1 MYNIWMASIVLI
13 FLCSHHDRTC
23 SFAASIHPSL
33 VDHDNLPWL
42 HLKAKPAQ
50 PQHAAH
56 QICNPWAGKLSCG
69 ILGLP
74 RAAQCFAAMNADPT
88 IDCRL
93 PKKNA
98 LTGAILT
105 HACTTVDSI
114 LREQGPAVYKIG
126 YTHCPTFRMRNR
138 LYGYVHDRHQKWQQM
153 VVVYCSDEPVGP
165 AFLEA
170 ALINKHKGTSSRLIE
185 IQYVFLFDLYPL
197 ALNSLK
203 QPIYRNPAYDIV
215 TPSVFPQ

>member
-1 MYNIWMASIVLI
+1 MSHSKSGCDDGLDDESCWLQELIDYNRA
-13 FLCSHHDRTC
+13 
-23 SFAASIHPSL
+23 
-33 VDHDNLPWL
+33 
-42 HLKAKPAQ
+42 AKPSQ

-56 QICNPWAGKLSCG
+56 QICNPWAGKLSSG

-74 RAAQCFAAMNADPT
+74 RAVQCFAAINADPT

-93 PKKNA
+93 PKNGA

-105 HACTTVDSI
+105 HACATVDSI

-126 YTHCPTFRMRNR
+126 YTHCPSFRMRNR

-170 ALINKHKGTSSRLIE
+170 ALINKHKGS
-185 IQYVFLFDLYPL
+185 PGC
-197 ALNSLK
+197 
-203 QPIYRNPAYDIV
+203 RNERDGGE
-215 TPSVFPQ
+215 SVQVQHGGPYFTYIIFQSFKRASTAPVVEAQS

>member
-1 MYNIWMASIVLI
+1 MTEHAALRHASLG
-13 FLCSHHDRTC
+13 
-23 SFAASIHPSL
+23 
-33 VDHDNLPWL
+33 DHDILPWL
-42 HLKAKPAQ
+42 HLKAKPSQ

-56 QICNPWAGKLSCG
+56 QICNPWAGKLSSG

-74 RAAQCFAAMNADPT
+74 RAVQCFAAINADPT

-93 PKKNA
+93 PKNGA

-105 HACTTVDSI
+105 HACATVDSI

-126 YTHCPTFRMRNR
+126 YTHCPSFRMRNR

-170 ALINKHKGTSSRLIE
+170 ALINKHKGTSSGLG
-185 IQYVFLFDLYPL
+185 
-197 ALNSLK
+197 
-203 QPIYRNPAYDIV
+203 DIV
-215 TPSVFPQ
+215 FFILY